1 MASALTHAGCIT
13 VRDTDGGLE
22 YLLVRALK
30 PPHDWVLPKGHIE
43 TGESAERAALRE
55 LGEEAGVEGEIVS
68 AVGSTEFVAAG
79 GPVHV
84 IFFLTRFLRS
94 VPAAEDR
101 AVSWSAYADARAR
114 LPFHNT
120 RALLRTAHELMRAD
134 GEGEGRDAT

>member
-1 MASALTHAGCIT
+1 M
-13 VRDTDGGLE
+13 
-22 YLLVRALK
+22 
-30 PPHDWVLPKGHIE
+30 
-43 TGESAERAALRE
+43 RE